1 MSQTFDLIAALKFKS
16 AWSKDF
22 GATVVNDRVNLNE
35 TYTLGDEY
43 GSSNVTQWRDQID
56 VATSGTTIDL
66 QALTTKAFGGTG
78 TMVFT
83 SVSAV
88 YLCNKGTESITAF
101 QTVSNQWTNMIG
113 GELVVP
119 AGASFFVYTPEPWDV
134 TASNKAVKFSS
145 TGTDSVLLDAI
156 LVGVS
161 T

>member
-1 MSQTFDLIAALKFKS
+1 MSQTFDLVASLKIKS

-35 TYTLGDEY
+35 SYTIGDNY
-43 GSSNVTQWRDQID
+43 GSSNVTQWRDKVD

-78 TMVFT
+78 TMNF
-83 SVSAV
+83 SDISAV
-88 YLCNKGTESITAF
+88 YFCNKGTESITAF
-101 QTVSNQWTNMIG
+101 QTVSNQWVNMIAL
-113 GELVVP
+113 EFVIP
-119 AGASFFVYTPEPWDV
+119 AGASFFSYTPNPWGV
-134 TASNKAVKFSS
+134 TASNKALKFSS

-156 LVGVS
+156 LIGVS